1 MRATCVQGGNIG
13 LNTKGL
19 LRNQKVFGED
29 AKVFRPGRWFERD
42 RTRPANMD
50 RVHDLV
56 FRGGGNTRCFKET
69 DHSVEVE

>member
-29 AKVFRPGRWFERD
+29 ANFFRPERWFERD
-42 RTRPANMD
+42 RTLLANMD

-56 FRGGGNTRCFKET
+56 FGGGQYAIIRET
-69 DHSVEVE
+69 DHSVEFE